1 MTHNREDILNEAS
14 DLINGDRHADY
25 GSAYDN
31 HLRIATIWGVILG
44 VSVSPAQV
52 ALCMSGVKIARLAN
66 DITKADS
73 WIDLAGYAALGGEM
87 AGDKQ

>member
-1 MTHNREDILNEAS
+1 LLTRDQILSDAS
-14 DLINGDRHADY
+14 ALINGDRHDDY

-44 VSVSPAQV
+44 VPVTPAQV
-52 ALCMSGVKIARLAN
+52 ALCMAGVKIARLAN
-66 DITKADS
+66 DITKTDS

-87 AGDKQ
+87 ATQ